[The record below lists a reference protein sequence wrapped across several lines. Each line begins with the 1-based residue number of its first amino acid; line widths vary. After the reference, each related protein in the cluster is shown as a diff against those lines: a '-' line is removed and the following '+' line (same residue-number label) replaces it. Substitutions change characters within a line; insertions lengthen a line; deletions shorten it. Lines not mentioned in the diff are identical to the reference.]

1 MSICDFLFSAD
12 LCVPAA
18 APCLETLKTRLGL
31 PQPGPGAFVQYD
43 ESGWDVV
50 FALVNKAFAAAPTRL
65 EIIAPP
71 AADGPRPDRFG
82 RRVFEDQAPRAWR
95 THATV
100 VAVPDLDALVERARA
115 KGLRFFFEPMA
126 ENVPFD
132 KLWMGSAHGDIGDY
146 DSAADDGFRFEFI
159 PSNSVA
165 FSPKLFE
172 TPVDVPRPGETGF
185 RRIRHRA
192 FLVADL
198 EASLRSFEDKFGWTP
213 AGAVKVEPGRGYRFA
228 DMSTNHGHGA
238 GLRLVQATDPDSAA
252 GRDFAAQGAGPYTIT
267 IATFDLTATA
277 ADLAARGTAFNRLP
291 NGAHE
296 PEALVPDLGEV
307 GAPFVLVP
315 DA

>member
-12 LCVPAA
+12 LCVPDAA
-18 APCLETLKTRLGL
+18 ACLETLKSGLGL
-31 PQPGPGAFVQYD
+31 PQPGPGAFVKYD

-71 AADGPRPDRFG
+71 DAAGPRPERFG
-82 RRVFEDQAPRAWR
+82 RRVYEEQGPRAWR

-100 VAVPDLDALVERARA
+100 VAVPDLDALAERVRA
-115 KGLRFFFEPMA
+115 QGLRAWFEPMG

-132 KLWMGSAHGDIGDY
+132 KLWMGSAVGDIGDY
-146 DSAADDGFRFEFI
+146 DPTADDGFRFEFI

-172 TPVDVPRPGETGF
+172 TPTDTPRPGETGF

-198 EASLRSFEDKFGWTP
+198 DASLRALETKFGWSP
-213 AGAVKVEPGRGYRFA
+213 AGAVRDEPGRGYRFA
-228 DMSTNHGHGA
+228 DMSANHGHGA
-238 GLRLVQATDPDSAA
+238 GLRLVQAADPDSAT
-252 GRDFAAQGAGPYTIT
+252 GRDFAAQGPGPYTIT
-267 IATFDLTATA
+267 IAAYDLAATA
-277 ADLAARGTAFNRLP
+277 ADLEARGTAFTRLAASA
-291 NGAHE
+291 GE

-307 GAPFVLVP
+307 GAPFVIVP